1 MKNKWLINIILLV
14 MVLSISLFLFLKPTK
29 IKQTKQFS
37 ISTFN
42 LSDFDSIKIDFPSR
56 ASVIFKKS
64 TESWDMIEP
73 VKGRADQFSVQ
84 KIISIVATSSSEKL
98 PSNDLAKYGLD
109 KPTMKLKLIH
119 KGQEEEFIF
128 GTYNSVTEDQYL
140 LYKENVYLISGSYS
154 EAAAT
159 QPIELID
166 KLPLTKSE
174 EIKYFD
180 FSRLEQWQSKRL
192 KVTRN
197 NNEWS
202 ANEGSQFKQNEMAE
216 WFDMTWV
223 KNPAKSVEKS
233 SIDLRVPYKSFDIHT
248 IDGKKITFLRLQESP
263 ETKLYRV
270 DEGLLYNFGSDIGFT
285 MMNPPIEHSKK

>member
-1 MKNKWLINIILLV
+1 MKNRWLINIILLV

-42 LSDFDSIKIDFPSR
+42 LSDFDSIKVDFPSK
-56 ASVIFKKS
+56 ASVILKKS
-64 TESWDMIEP
+64 SESWDMIEP
-73 VKGRADQFSVQ
+73 VKARADQFSVQ

-109 KPTMKLKLIH
+109 KPMMKLKLIH

-166 KLPLTKSE
+166 KLPLSKSE

-233 SIDLRVPYKSFDIHT
+233 FIDLRVPYKSFDIHT
-248 IDGKKITFLRLQESP
+248 IDGKKITFLRVQESP

-270 DEGLLYNFGSDIGFT
+270 DEGLLYHFGSDIGFT

>member
-1 MKNKWLINIILLV
+1 MKNRWLINIILLV

-42 LSDFDSIKIDFPSR
+42 LSDFDSIKVDFPSK
-56 ASVIFKKS
+56 ASVILKKS
-64 TESWDMIEP
+64 SESWDMIEP
-73 VKGRADQFSVQ
+73 VKARADQFSVQ

-166 KLPLTKSE
+166 KLPLSKSE

-248 IDGKKITFLRLQESP
+248 IDGKKITFLRVQESP

-270 DEGLLYNFGSDIGFT
+270 DEGLLYHFGSDIGFT

>member
-1 MKNKWLINIILLV
+1 
-14 MVLSISLFLFLKPTK
+14 MVLSISLFLFLKPAK

-233 SIDLRVPYKSFDIHT
+233 SIDLRIPYKSFDIHT

>member
-56 ASVIFKKS
+56 ASVILKKS
-64 TESWDMIEP
+64 SESWDMIEP

-216 WFDMTWV
+216 WLKIQQSRL
-223 KNPAKSVEKS
+223 KNHLLTSGFHIRALT
-233 SIDLRVPYKSFDIHT
+233 SIR
-248 IDGKKITFLRLQESP
+248 
-263 ETKLYRV
+263 
-270 DEGLLYNFGSDIGFT
+270 
-285 MMNPPIEHSKK
+285 

>member
-128 GTYNSVTEDQYL
+128 GTYNSITEDQYL

>member
-56 ASVIFKKS
+56 ASVILKKS
-64 TESWDMIEP
+64 SESWDMIEP

-248 IDGKKITFLRLQESP
+248 IDGKKITFLRVQESP

-270 DEGLLYNFGSDIGFT
+270 DEGLLYHFGSDIGFT

>member
-1 MKNKWLINIILLV
+1 

-233 SIDLRVPYKSFDIHT
+233 SIDLRIPYKSFDIHT

-270 DEGLLYNFGSDIGFT
+270 DEGMLYNFGSDIGFT

>member
-1 MKNKWLINIILLV
+1 

-29 IKQTKQFS
+29 IKQAKQFS

-233 SIDLRVPYKSFDIHT
+233 SIDLRIPYKSFDIHT

>member
-1 MKNKWLINIILLV
+1 V
-14 MVLSISLFLFLKPTK
+14 
-29 IKQTKQFS
+29 
-37 ISTFN
+37 
-42 LSDFDSIKIDFPSR
+42 DFPSK
-56 ASVIFKKS
+56 ASVILKKS
-64 TESWDMIEP
+64 SESWDMIEP
-73 VKGRADQFSVQ
+73 VKARADQFSVQ

>member
-56 ASVIFKKS
+56 ASVILKKS
-64 TESWDMIEP
+64 SESWDMIEP

-166 KLPLTKSE
+166 KLPLSKSE

-233 SIDLRVPYKSFDIHT
+233 SIELRVPYKSFDIHK

>member
-1 MKNKWLINIILLV
+1 

-56 ASVIFKKS
+56 ASVILKKS

-233 SIDLRVPYKSFDIHT
+233 SIDLRIPYKSFDIHT

>member
-1 MKNKWLINIILLV
+1 MKNRWLINIILLV
-14 MVLSISLFLFLKPTK
+14 IVLSISLFLFLKPAK

-42 LSDFDSIKIDFPSR
+42 LSDFDSIKVDFPSK
-56 ASVIFKKS
+56 ASVILKKS
-64 TESWDMIEP
+64 SESWDMIEP
-73 VKGRADQFSVQ
+73 VKARADQFSVQ

-140 LYKENVYLISGSYS
+140 LYKDNVYLISGSYS
-154 EAAAT
+154 ESAAT

-166 KLPLTKSE
+166 KLPLSQFE

-202 ANEGSQFKQNEMAE
+202 ANDGSQFKQNEMAE

-223 KNPAKSVEKS
+223 KNPAKSVEKY
-233 SIDLRVPYKSFDIHT
+233 SIDSRIPYKSFDIHT
-248 IDGKKITFLRLQESP
+248 IDGKKITFIRVQESP
-263 ETKLYRV
+263 ETQLYRT
-270 DEGLLYNFGSDIGFT
+270 DEGLLYHFGSDIGFT
-285 MMNPPIEHSKK
+285 MMNPPIDHSKK

>member
-1 MKNKWLINIILLV
+1 MKNRWLINIILLV
-14 MVLSISLFLFLKPTK
+14 MVLSISLFLFLKPAK

-42 LSDFDSIKIDFPSR
+42 LSDFDSIKVDFPSK
-56 ASVIFKKS
+56 ASVILKKS
-64 TESWDMIEP
+64 SESWDMIEP
-73 VKGRADQFSVQ
+73 VKARADQFSVQ

-166 KLPLTKSE
+166 KLPLSKSE

>member
-56 ASVIFKKS
+56 ASVILKKS

-233 SIDLRVPYKSFDIHT
+233 SIDLRIPYKSFDIHT
-248 IDGKKITFLRLQESP
+248 IDGKKITFLRVQESP

-270 DEGLLYNFGSDIGFT
+270 DEGLLYHFGSDIGFT

>member
-1 MKNKWLINIILLV
+1 MKNRWLINIILLV

-56 ASVIFKKS
+56 ASVILKKS
-64 TESWDMIEP
+64 SESWDMIEP

>member
-1 MKNKWLINIILLV
+1 

-56 ASVIFKKS
+56 ASVILKKS
-64 TESWDMIEP
+64 SESWDMIEP

-233 SIDLRVPYKSFDIHT
+233 SIDLRIPYKSFDIHT
-248 IDGKKITFLRLQESP
+248 IDGKKITFLRVQESP

>member
-14 MVLSISLFLFLKPTK
+14 IVLSISLFLFLKPTK

-56 ASVIFKKS
+56 ASVILKKS
-64 TESWDMIEP
+64 SESWDMIEP

-109 KPTMKLKLIH
+109 KPTMKLKLVH

>member
-42 LSDFDSIKIDFPSR
+42 LSDFDSIKVDFPSK
-56 ASVIFKKS
+56 ASVILKKS
-64 TESWDMIEP
+64 SESWDMIEP
-73 VKGRADQFSVQ
+73 VKARADQFSVQ

>member
-1 MKNKWLINIILLV
+1 

-56 ASVIFKKS
+56 ASVILKKS
-64 TESWDMIEP
+64 SESWDMIEP

>member
-1 MKNKWLINIILLV
+1 

-128 GTYNSVTEDQYL
+128 GTYNSVTVDQYL

-233 SIDLRVPYKSFDIHT
+233 SIDLRIPYKSFDIHT

>member
-56 ASVIFKKS
+56 ASVILKKS
-64 TESWDMIEP
+64 SESWDMIEP

-98 PSNDLAKYGLD
+98 PSNDLAKYCLD

-180 FSRLEQWQSKRL
+180 FSRLEQWQSIRL

>member
-56 ASVIFKKS
+56 ASVILKKS
-64 TESWDMIEP
+64 SESWDMIEP

-128 GTYNSVTEDQYL
+128 GTYNSITEDQYL

-202 ANEGSQFKQNEMAE
+202 ANDGSQFKQNEMAE